1 MLLYNSADHYVRLN
15 WRCLILDIQHRNVY
29 IYVKLMLSVQCS
41 YRPLNPLYSITHIK
55 FTMPMRRSR
64 ECKCER
70 QGSWKLEFL
79 RLSKICL
86 RPRPLPSENGNIPLM
101 PPLPLCP
108 WKNVL
113 IQKLCRESSFLRHT
127 CRINLIQRLLFNCTS
142 RIA

>member
-1 MLLYNSADHYVRLN
+1 MVLLYNYADHYVRLN

-29 IYVKLMLSVQCS
+29 IYFKLMLSVQCS

-55 FTMPMRRSR
+55 FTIAMRGSWG
-64 ECKCER
+64 CKCER

-79 RLSKICL
+79 RLSKISL

-101 PPLPLCP
+101 PPPPLCP

-113 IQKLCRESSFLRHT
+113 DPRMVPETLPGK
-127 CRINLIQRLLFNCTS
+127 LLFETHL
-142 RIA
+142 